1 MKRLTNRV
9 LNNCAKA
16 QYLLSCFSHAARY
29 KPTIKENIMKKLG
42 MVLLSLAAFGA
53 SAAENLQLD
62 LNLYLNNQLVKTH
75 AVKTEE
81 DKIQTVTADGILKFD
96 VTPSL
101 HNQIVTLTSTLYKF
115 ENGSYN
121 KFQEPKL
128 MVNLNEPAT
137 IEVGTEG
144 VEVYRIEITASKI

>member
-1 MKRLTNRV
+1 
-9 LNNCAKA
+9 
-16 QYLLSCFSHAARY
+16 
-29 KPTIKENIMKKLG
+29 MKKLG

-53 SAAENLQLD
+53 SAAESLQLD

-75 AVKTEE
+75 VVKTEE
-81 DKIQTVTADGILKFD
+81 DKTQTVTADDIL
-96 VTPSL
+96 
-101 HNQIVTLTSTLYKF
+101 
-115 ENGSYN
+115 

>member
-1 MKRLTNRV
+1 V
-9 LNNCAKA
+9 LNNCTKS
-16 QYLLSCFSHAARY
+16 QYLISRLTPFWG

-53 SAAENLQLD
+53 SAAESLQLD

-75 AVKTEE
+75 VVKTEE
-81 DKIQTVTADGILKFD
+81 DKTETVTADDILKFD
-96 VTPSL
+96 VTPTL
-101 HNQIVTLTSTLYKF
+101 NDQTVTLTSALYKF

-121 KFQEPKL
+121 KFHEPKL

>member
-1 MKRLTNRV
+1 MQECDLCLVN
-9 LNNCAKA
+9 A
-16 QYLLSCFSHAARY
+16 
-29 KPTIKENIMKKLG
+29 
-42 MVLLSLAAFGA
+42 
-53 SAAENLQLD
+53 AAENLQLD

-101 HNQIVTLTSTLYKF
+101 NNQIVTLTSTLYKF

-128 MVNLNEPAT
+128 MVNLDITVMICACNQC
-137 IEVGTEG
+137 GH
-144 VEVYRIEITASKI
+144 VYVPPHRQ

>member
-1 MKRLTNRV
+1 
-9 LNNCAKA
+9 
-16 QYLLSCFSHAARY
+16 
-29 KPTIKENIMKKLG
+29 MKKLG
-42 MVLLSLAAFGA
+42 MVLLSLVAFGA

-75 AVKTEE
+75 VAKTEE
-81 DKIQTVTADGILKFD
+81 DKTETITADDILKFD
-96 VTPSL
+96 VTPTL
-101 HNQIVTLTSTLYKF
+101 NEQTVTLTSALYKF

>member
-1 MKRLTNRV
+1 
-9 LNNCAKA
+9 
-16 QYLLSCFSHAARY
+16 
-29 KPTIKENIMKKLG
+29 MKKLG

-62 LNLYLNNQLVKTH
+62 LNLYSNNQLVKTH

-128 MVNLNEPAT
+128 MVNLDKPAA